1 MQDSEIE
8 KNQDQDKEQIDNN
21 VQNNDWENENS
32 TQETV
37 RLLRSI
43 RRWTISI
50 FLVVLLYFVL
60 WFVFKTS

>member
-1 MQDSEIE
+1 MQNSEIE

-21 VQNNDWENENS
+21 VQNNDCENENS

-60 WFVFKTS
+60 WFVFKTC

>member
-1 MQDSEIE
+1 MQNSEIE

-21 VQNNDWENENS
+21 VQNNDCENENS

-60 WFVFKTS
+60 WFVYKNS

>member
-21 VQNNDWENENS
+21 VQNNDCENENS

-60 WFVFKTS
+60 WFVYKNS

>member
-1 MQDSEIE
+1 MQNSEIE

-21 VQNNDWENENS
+21 VQNNDCENENS
-32 TQETV
+32 TQQTV

-60 WFVFKTS
+60 WFVFKTC